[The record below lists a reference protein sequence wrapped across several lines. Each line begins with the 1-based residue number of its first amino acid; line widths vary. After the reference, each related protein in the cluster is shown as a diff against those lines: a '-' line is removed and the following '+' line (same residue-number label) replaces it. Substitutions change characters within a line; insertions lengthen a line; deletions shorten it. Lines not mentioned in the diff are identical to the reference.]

1 MGEIEREVALLYERF
16 GPDGRRELGRE
27 KTKIDVAT
35 CPAASAEF
43 ASTVLG
49 FRTEGRK
56 TVTFLETSIDFP
68 DTLRAS
74 MTDEEIEARIRMA
87 GRCVKGACPHWIGSC
102 ALGHVVAEVGVNIPT
117 KQQCTISKDCRWYLE
132 NGSSACGPCS
142 GILNISMKEAICG
155 EVS

>member
-1 MGEIEREVALLYERF
+1 MGAIEREVALLYVRL
-16 GPDGRRELGRE
+16 GSDGRHALGRE
-27 KTKIDVAT
+27 RTKIDVAM

-49 FRTEGRK
+49 FRTVGCE
-56 TVTFLETSIDFP
+56 TVKFLDAPIDYP

-74 MTDEEIEARIRMA
+74 MTDEEIESRMRMA
-87 GRCVKGACPHWIGSC
+87 GRCVKGACPHWMGSC

-117 KQQCTISKDCRWYLE
+117 KQQCTISRNCRWYLE

-142 GILNISMKEAICG
+142 GILNISMKEATDG
-155 EVS
+155 YLS